1 MFYPPC
7 VDCLIWAPRD
17 RVIDGADLSPLLRGE
32 PDKFKRHQPMFWHL
46 QKSRPIVAMRDGDFS
61 LVANPDYEIPTSNMF
76 QERWIPRV
84 KDGGYKDFQLFD
96 LSKDPGQTQNIASEY
111 PELLKKLKAKLL
123 EINQSVMADGTDWHL
138 Q

>member
-1 MFYPPC
+1 
-7 VDCLIWAPRD
+7 
-17 RVIDGADLSPLLRGE
+17 
-32 PDKFKRHQPMFWHL
+32 MFWHL

-61 LVANPDYEIPTSNMF
+61 LVANPDYEISTSNMF
-76 QERWIPRV
+76 QERWIPTVR
-84 KDGGYKDFQLFD
+84 DGGYKDFQLFD
-96 LSKDPGQTQNIASEY
+96 LSKDPGQTQNIASDN

>member
-1 MFYPPC
+1 
-7 VDCLIWAPRD
+7 
-17 RVIDGADLSPLLRGE
+17 
-32 PDKFKRHQPMFWHL
+32 
-46 QKSRPIVAMRDGDFS
+46 
-61 LVANPDYEIPTSNMF
+61 
-76 QERWIPRV
+76 V

-123 EINQSVMADGTDWHL
+123 QINQSVMADGTDWHL